1 MMNVFLKVF
10 YKKIYFATG
19 KIKYKICKLLSLT
32 KSAVSSVKDEW
43 TPAIYGVGEF
53 NTSTR

>member
-1 MMNVFLKVF
+1 MFS
-10 YKKIYFATG
+10 KIYFATG